1 MKKVAA
7 KYKQI
12 LSKTG
17 GNNLKIESVEQII
30 TGCMDL
36 VPKRELNVS
45 VDKQLTEWLA
55 EWKVGTQ
62 SEQAKWVQIAYI
74 MEEIDYDYG
83 LNLAYFYINQLS
95 DPQLKAKVR
104 KDLKELR
111 QSLKKESEIRVED
124 LEIEKEGMVQKQEDN
139 GEVEEEN
146 LFQEE
151 KLPED
156 VQKEMSSPTKI
167 MKKNSSSKE
176 IDVKKSENISV
187 KNPLKILEEKKKK
200 MEQSEVGQSK
210 SQILEHKAAV
220 K

>member
-12 LSKTG
+12 LSKAG
-17 GNNLKIESVEQII
+17 GSNIKIESVEQII

-36 VPKRELNVS
+36 VPKREINVS

-124 LEIEKEGMVQKQEDN
+124 LEIEKEEMIQKQEGN

-167 MKKNSSSKE
+167 MKKNSSSKD
-176 IDVKKSENISV
+176 IDGKKSEKIPV

-210 SQILEHKAAV
+210 SQILEHKVAV

>member
-36 VPKRELNVS
+36 VPKREINVS

>member
-124 LEIEKEGMVQKQEDN
+124 LEIEKEGMIQKQEDN

-210 SQILEHKAAV
+210 SQILEHKASV

>member
-124 LEIEKEGMVQKQEDN
+124 LEIEKEEMIQKQEGN